1 MIPSSGAHTDFAL
14 EDAPARALSALETLL
29 ATQRKALVS
38 GDLNAIRSSQASIH
52 ALLVNPGWQR
62 EAAKLRSKD
71 RLREAMQSLALNA
84 QLAAR
89 GESAALRGLNAMSGT
104 PALYGA
110 GGSML
115 KGPGGFQRTGRGLSA

>member
-1 MIPSSGAHTDFAL
+1 MTTRSSARTETAL
-14 EDAPARALSALETLL
+14 EDAPGRAISALEALL
-29 ATQRKALVS
+29 AAQRQALVS
-38 GDLNAIRSSQASIH
+38 GDLDAIRSAQTSIH